1 MATHSS
7 ILAWRIPWTE
17 EPGGLQSTGLQRVL
31 HDLVANT
38 HSPLAGDSCIWLPA
52 WRLAQPQVVFSE
64 ASVCI
69 DTKAESWGT
78 LETLIGDCWSL
89 KAQKL
94 VTLSGRSMNAGV
106 G

>member
-1 MATHSS
+1 M
-7 ILAWRIPWTE
+7 
-17 EPGGLQSTGLQRVL
+17 GLQRVL

-64 ASVCI
+64 AGVCI

-78 LETLIGDCWSL
+78 LEILRGDCWSL